1 MPKKTVIAA
10 VFAVVASGFL
20 LLRNRLQ
27 RQDAPA
33 SSDDYTAQPQND
45 TTEREND
52 FMGWWASH
60 EAESQAQAEVLP
72 PAPNP
77 DSNLRAFLAMI
88 KRAEGTADKGNPYAV
103 CYAYRHTIQNFN
115 DHPAI
120 TGEWR
125 GEPLSAAMCK
135 GAGLGPGCVSTAAG
149 AYQIIKPTWIAVQ
162 KKLRLP
168 DFSPASQDAAAIEL
182 LRQRGAIPAIEQGRF
197 ADAINA
203 TKKEWA
209 SLTGAGYGQGERSLQ
224 WLEARF
230 VENGGTVA

>member
-1 MPKKTVIAA
+1 MTKKTAIAA
-10 VFAVVASGFL
+10 VFAVIASGVL

-27 RQDAPA
+27 GQGAPGA
-33 SSDDYTAQPQND
+33 DNSDTAPQSEATD
-45 TTEREND
+45 RETVFN
-52 FMGWWASH
+52 GWWASH
-60 EAESQAQAEVLP
+60 DAESQAQAEVLP
-72 PAPNP
+72 PSPNP
-77 DSNLRAFLAMI
+77 DTNVQAFLAMI
-88 KRAEGTADKGNPYAV
+88 KKAEGTANKGNPYAV
-103 CYAYRHTIQNFN
+103 CYAYRHTIQNFS

-149 AYQIIKPTWIAVQ
+149 AYQIIKPTWVNLQ

-182 LRQRGAIPAIEQGRF
+182 LRHRGAIPAIEQGRF
-197 ADAINA
+197 ADAINL
-203 TKKEWA
+203 TKKDWA

-230 VENGGTVA
+230 TENGGIVA